1 MKRTWQIGA
10 LTLGWL
16 AGLWLSTQFLTQL
29 HALVLPLVIAGVGAV
44 LYLFKSRLALIVL
57 FALAV
62 VGGLVR
68 GQLYFAE
75 QNSLLQPQDLI
86 GEKVVLSGEVSVAPR
101 WNTERLYE
109 FYIDDVRRDGE
120 PIDGLVKI
128 KTLSG
133 SVAEGQRVVV
143 SGKLGR
149 ALGRAQAQIWYADVE
164 IVNFAPPL
172 PIRVKQLMERGLGRA
187 LPAAAA
193 AFSQG
198 LLFGGQRGLSEEV
211 QAATK
216 AAGLTHI
223 VAVSGYNLTIVLL
236 LVAAFWRRRT
246 LISVLAALS
255 LVLFFVFMT
264 GASASVVRAAIM
276 TGVILLVGTTRR
288 KLDVRVALGA
298 TVLAMTAWSPA
309 YLFSDLSWQLSVL
322 ALVGVLF
329 LAPIFMPK
337 EPRKHKLLWEIFA
350 VSLAAHLAAAPLI
363 AHVFGG
369 FSLIAPLANL
379 IILPLIPLAMLA
391 SFLAASIGIFVP
403 AQLLWL
409 ALPSRWLVELILQL
423 IVTFGTMP
431 QAQLNVRLDTAAMI
445 AGYVGLAMI
454 IALGL
459 RRASKTRLQQV

>member
-16 AGLWLSTQFLTQL
+16 VGLWLSTEFLTQI
-29 HALVLPLVIAGVGAV
+29 HALAGLFAVFGAGAT
-44 LYLFKSRLALIVL
+44 LLWFRSRLSLVVL

-75 QNSLLQPQDLI
+75 QNRSLQPQDLI
-86 GEKVVLSGEVSVAPR
+86 GEKVVLTGRVSAAPR
-101 WNTERLYE
+101 WNDERLYE
-109 FYIDDVRRDGE
+109 FYIDDVRQDGE
-120 PIDGLVKI
+120 TIDGLVKI

-133 SVAEGQRVVV
+133 AVAEGQRVVV
-143 SGKLGR
+143 TGKMGR
-149 ALGRAQAQIWYADVE
+149 ALGRAPAQIWYADVAIE
-164 IVNFAPPL
+164 EFTPPL
-172 PIRVKQLMERGLGRA
+172 PIRVKQLMEQGLQRA
-187 LPAAAA
+187 LPKEAAALG
-193 AFSQG
+193 QG
-198 LLFGGQRGLSEEV
+198 LLFGGQRGLSDDV
-211 QAATK
+211 QVATS

-246 LISVLAALS
+246 LVSVLAALG
-255 LVLFFVFMT
+255 LVVFFVIMT

-276 TGVILLVGTTRR
+276 TGVILLVETTRR
-288 KLDVRVALGA
+288 KLDVRVALGV
-298 TVLAMTAWSPA
+298 TILVMTAWSPA
-309 YLFSDLSWQLSVL
+309 YMFSDLSWQLSIL
-322 ALVGVLF
+322 ALVGILF
-329 LAPIFMPK
+329 LAPICMLK
-337 EPRKHKLLWEIFA
+337 KPRRHKLLWEIFA
-350 VSLAAHLAAAPLI
+350 VSLAAHLATAPLI

-369 FSLIAPLANL
+369 FSLVAPIANL

-391 SFLAASIGIFVP
+391 SFLAAGVGIFAP

-409 ALPSRWLVELILQL
+409 ALPSNWLITCILRL
-423 IVTFGTMP
+423 IVAFGAMP

-445 AGYVGLAMI
+445 AGYVGLIAI
-454 IALGL
+454 IMLGL